1 MRITNQMT
9 INTLLLN
16 LNKSVTS
23 INKSMLQMATGQ
35 KIQMASEDPIIAA
48 LALKFRTNVAKTKQ
62 YKANTNQ
69 AESWMNVTESSI
81 SNTNKILQGIYD
93 LCTEAAS
100 DTYNT
105 DRKTLIDQISQFKK
119 QLINEANSDYAGR
132 YVFGGFKTDQK
143 LMFTEEVKEKYNIT
157 QKFTKDHIETVK
169 VPVPEEKQVLTG
181 SYEEDNYL
189 RGNGGKEVTEV
200 KRIKLPYNYATNLK
214 FTDSDGN
221 AIEGTYINSENTVL
235 SGDFD
240 AYRIGD
246 DDIKYVADTGEILIG
261 KNIAQ
266 KLEDTKNF
274 NLSYDKENFKAGDL
288 NPIQYFD
295 CRKYMTGETRLV
307 NNTLITPKPDVAELT
322 INYGNNGAA
331 TLTNGINSLKSTD
344 EDAYKVQP
352 DEIRYLTD
360 TGEILFGKN
369 IADEIK
375 ETNNIS
381 VSYKNKEENFKYDGT
396 KEFPNSITIPS
407 KNSQKINLSFT
418 DADGVKKIF
427 SSELLGD
434 NNIAIKKSTDENATN
449 VSDNGITYISD
460 TGEILFGK
468 NILASVTNSKDLNIN
483 AVRSN
488 QVDNFSIDGTEKF
501 PNSITIGT
509 KNSSDV
515 NLSFTALNGTKK
527 EFSTAEG
534 AKNPIKIKKSTD
546 EGAYTVGD
554 NDITYISDTGEI
566 LFGKNLIP
574 DIISTTDLDVK
585 ADAGVTTENFK
596 VDGTEKF
603 SNSFKINPVDL
614 DKINLSFKD
623 SNGANITYSSEE
635 GSANKIIIRNSTD
648 EGASTV
654 GDNEIVYLKDTGEFL
669 FGRGKVLPAIMNA
682 TDIDINTIEDPKSN
696 SFDINTS
703 QEFNNSLTI
712 ESVNADEI
720 NLSFID
726 LDGTN
731 KTFSSAY
738 GSTNKISIKSST
750 SIDADVVDP
759 DGINY
764 IIDTGEIVF
773 GKNIMPS
780 IMNTTD
786 LDINAIKNG
795 ITYNFPVDGTEKF
808 PSSFTITPSKVDGVN
823 LSFTDLDGTKK
834 EFASGI
840 EGANKITI
848 KNSSDN
854 NATIVG
860 DDEIVYLEDTGKF
873 IFGKNLVPSIINATD
888 LNVKTSETEKTSNI
902 KVNGTEKFQTSFTI
916 DTKKSDQ
923 INISFT
929 DLSGTKK
936 TFSSMEGAPNKI
948 AIKTSTDADAKVV
961 DDNGITYIGDT
972 GEILFGKNL
981 IPDVVNATD
990 FDINVIETHTII
1002 SEKFDGN
1009 EEFKNSLTIKTE
1021 NSDEINLS
1029 FTGLDGAKK
1038 VYSSTEAPPNGII
1051 IRTST
1056 DDNAKVV
1063 GADEIVFISDTGE
1076 VLFGKNLMPS
1086 IMNAT
1091 DLKIN
1096 TMNTSNVSDFKL
1108 DGTELF
1114 DNILTIPTKNAAKL
1128 ELTVGETTYSLNS
1141 GITKVVS
1148 TAENAYKVGKNEI
1161 KYISDT
1167 GELVFGENI
1176 LATVS
1181 ATKDLKVTTQDAP
1194 ENFKDYKGTFNAVE
1208 KYPKSLTI
1216 DTKDAA
1222 KISLSFTANGA
1233 KKTFSSEDTTN
1244 KINIKTSSDKDA
1256 SLVGDDEITY
1266 LSDTGEVIFGKNI
1279 LESISQATDL
1289 NIKATEVTG
1298 KVETPKE
1305 FKFDGTKE
1313 FSDGLKA
1320 PIASAKDLEIEA
1332 NGKTYKLPTDITS
1345 VTSKDANAY
1354 KVGDN
1359 EIKYVTDTG
1368 EIIFGKNINLNLES
1382 GINITSSYGT
1392 CEVGELISN
1401 KTNDKMEYEFGT
1413 DNKMDININGSDVFT
1428 WELIADLDDLVVA
1441 LGSVTERTADEI
1453 KEQLKKD
1460 MGKDYNKLTE
1470 DELSKIVADI
1480 QEGEE
1485 KTCREVLASRFS
1497 SAITKI
1503 QNHNE
1508 HATLTR
1514 SELGSRM
1521 KRLDLISERLEND
1534 KVTYTDLMTS
1544 NEGVDYEETV
1554 MQYMSQ
1560 QAIYNSAL
1568 SVGSQII
1575 QKSLVDFI

>member
-48 LALKFRTNVAKTKQ
+48 LALRFRTNVAKTKQ

-69 AESWMNVTESSI
+69 AESWMNVTEASI

-200 KRIKLPYNYATNLK
+200 KRIKLPYHYATNLK

-235 SGDFD
+235 SGDFE

-344 EDAYKVQP
+344 DDAYKVQP

-375 ETNNIS
+375 ATNN
-381 VSYKNKEENFKYDGT
+381 VNVAYKNQAEIFEYDGT
-396 KEFPNSITIPS
+396 KEFPNSITIPT
-407 KNSQKINLSFT
+407 KDATAINLTFT
-418 DADGVKKIF
+418 SDGINNSF
-427 SSELLGD
+427 SSL
-434 NNIAIKKSTDENATN
+434 NNIAIKKSTDENSRV
-449 VSDNGITYISD
+449 VSDDGITYLSD

-468 NILASVTNSKDLNIN
+468 NVLPSVTNAEDLTIKTTKGEQTQSFELDATEIFDKILTIPNKDAAKLEVKIGE
-483 AVRSN
+483 SN
-488 QVDNFSIDGTEKF
+488 YTLDAG
-501 PNSITIGT
+501 IT
-509 KNSSDV
+509 KV
-515 NLSFTALNGTKK
+515 
-527 EFSTAEG
+527 
-534 AKNPIKIKKSTD
+534 KSTD
-546 EGAYTVGD
+546 ENAY
-554 NDITYISDTGEI
+554 
-566 LFGKNLIP
+566 
-574 DIISTTDLDVK
+574 
-585 ADAGVTTENFK
+585 A
-596 VDGTEKF
+596 
-603 SNSFKINPVDL
+603 
-614 DKINLSFKD
+614 
-623 SNGANITYSSEE
+623 
-635 GSANKIIIRNSTD
+635 
-648 EGASTV
+648 
-654 GDNEIVYLKDTGEFL
+654 
-669 FGRGKVLPAIMNA
+669 
-682 TDIDINTIEDPKSN
+682 
-696 SFDINTS
+696 
-703 QEFNNSLTI
+703 
-712 ESVNADEI
+712 
-720 NLSFID
+720 
-726 LDGTN
+726 
-731 KTFSSAY
+731 
-738 GSTNKISIKSST
+738 
-750 SIDADVVDP
+750 
-759 DGINY
+759 
-764 IIDTGEIVF
+764 
-773 GKNIMPS
+773 
-780 IMNTTD
+780 
-786 LDINAIKNG
+786 
-795 ITYNFPVDGTEKF
+795 
-808 PSSFTITPSKVDGVN
+808 
-823 LSFTDLDGTKK
+823 
-834 EFASGI
+834 
-840 EGANKITI
+840 
-848 KNSSDN
+848 
-854 NATIVG
+854 
-860 DDEIVYLEDTGKF
+860 
-873 IFGKNLVPSIINATD
+873 
-888 LNVKTSETEKTSNI
+888 
-902 KVNGTEKFQTSFTI
+902 
-916 DTKKSDQ
+916 
-923 INISFT
+923 
-929 DLSGTKK
+929 
-936 TFSSMEGAPNKI
+936 
-948 AIKTSTDADAKVV
+948 
-961 DDNGITYIGDT
+961 
-972 GEILFGKNL
+972 
-981 IPDVVNATD
+981 
-990 FDINVIETHTII
+990 
-1002 SEKFDGN
+1002 
-1009 EEFKNSLTIKTE
+1009 
-1021 NSDEINLS
+1021 
-1029 FTGLDGAKK
+1029 
-1038 VYSSTEAPPNGII
+1038 
-1051 IRTST
+1051 
-1056 DDNAKVV
+1056 
-1063 GADEIVFISDTGE
+1063 
-1076 VLFGKNLMPS
+1076 
-1086 IMNAT
+1086 
-1091 DLKIN
+1091 
-1096 TMNTSNVSDFKL
+1096 
-1108 DGTELF
+1108 
-1114 DNILTIPTKNAAKL
+1114 
-1128 ELTVGETTYSLNS
+1128 VGE
-1141 GITKVVS
+1141 
-1148 TAENAYKVGKNEI
+1148 NEI

-1167 GELVFGENI
+1167 GELVFGKNV
-1176 LATVS
+1176 LADVS
-1181 ATKDLKVTTQDAP
+1181 VTQDLKVTTQDAP
-1194 ENFKDYKGTFNAVE
+1194 QDVKEYKSTFNAVE

-1216 DTKDAA
+1216 GTQDATK
-1222 KISLSFTANGA
+1222 INLSFTGTDGV
-1233 KKTFSSEDTTN
+1233 KKIFSSEDAAN
-1244 KINIKTSSDKDA
+1244 KINIKTSSDENA
-1256 SLVGDDEITY
+1256 SLVGDNEITY

-1279 LESISQATDL
+1279 LKSISQATDL
-1289 NIKATEVTG
+1289 NINAITVTG
-1298 KVETPKE
+1298 EVETPKE

-1313 FSDGLKA
+1313 FSNSLKIPVA
-1320 PIASAKDLEIEA
+1320 NGTDLEIEA
-1332 NGKTYKLPTDITS
+1332 NGKIYDLNSGITS
-1345 VTSKDANAY
+1345 VTSKDTNAY

-1359 EIKYVTDTG
+1359 EIKYITDTG
-1368 EIIFGKNINLNLES
+1368 ELIFGKNINLNLES
-1382 GINITSSYGT
+1382 GINITSSYGIS
-1392 CEVGELISN
+1392 EVGELISN

-1460 MGKDYNKLTE
+1460 MGEDYNKLTE

>member
-200 KRIKLPYNYATNLK
+200 KRIKLPYHYATNLK

-235 SGDFD
+235 SGDFE

-246 DDIKYVADTGEILIG
+246 NDIKYVADTGEILIG

-322 INYGNNGAA
+322 INYGNSGTA

-344 EDAYKVQP
+344 DDAYKVQP

-375 ETNNIS
+375 ATNN
-381 VSYKNKEENFKYDGT
+381 VNVAYKNQAEIFEYDGT
-396 KEFPNSITIPS
+396 KEFPNSITIPTKDATAIKLTFTENGVE
-407 KNSQKINLSFT
+407 KN
-418 DADGVKKIF
+418 F
-427 SSELLGD
+427 SSPG
-434 NNIAIKKSTDENATN
+434 NVAIKKSTDENSRVVN
-449 VSDNGITYISD
+449 DDGITYLSD

-468 NILASVTNSKDLNIN
+468 NVLPSITNAKDLNID
-483 AVRSN
+483 A
-488 QVDNFSIDGTEKF
+488 
-501 PNSITIGT
+501 T
-509 KNSSDV
+509 K
-515 NLSFTALNGTKK
+515 
-527 EFSTAEG
+527 
-534 AKNPIKIKKSTD
+534 
-546 EGAYTVGD
+546 
-554 NDITYISDTGEI
+554 GE
-566 LFGKNLIP
+566 
-574 DIISTTDLDVK
+574 
-585 ADAGVTTENFK
+585 
-596 VDGTEKF
+596 
-603 SNSFKINPVDL
+603 
-614 DKINLSFKD
+614 
-623 SNGANITYSSEE
+623 
-635 GSANKIIIRNSTD
+635 
-648 EGASTV
+648 
-654 GDNEIVYLKDTGEFL
+654 
-669 FGRGKVLPAIMNA
+669 
-682 TDIDINTIEDPKSN
+682 
-696 SFDINTS
+696 
-703 QEFNNSLTI
+703 
-712 ESVNADEI
+712 
-720 NLSFID
+720 
-726 LDGTN
+726 
-731 KTFSSAY
+731 
-738 GSTNKISIKSST
+738 
-750 SIDADVVDP
+750 
-759 DGINY
+759 
-764 IIDTGEIVF
+764 
-773 GKNIMPS
+773 
-780 IMNTTD
+780 
-786 LDINAIKNG
+786 
-795 ITYNFPVDGTEKF
+795 
-808 PSSFTITPSKVDGVN
+808 
-823 LSFTDLDGTKK
+823 
-834 EFASGI
+834 
-840 EGANKITI
+840 
-848 KNSSDN
+848 
-854 NATIVG
+854 
-860 DDEIVYLEDTGKF
+860 
-873 IFGKNLVPSIINATD
+873 
-888 LNVKTSETEKTSNI
+888 
-902 KVNGTEKFQTSFTI
+902 QT
-916 DTKKSDQ
+916 Q
-923 INISFT
+923 N
-929 DLSGTKK
+929 
-936 TFSSMEGAPNKI
+936 
-948 AIKTSTDADAKVV
+948 
-961 DDNGITYIGDT
+961 
-972 GEILFGKNL
+972 
-981 IPDVVNATD
+981 
-990 FDINVIETHTII
+990 
-1002 SEKFDGN
+1002 
-1009 EEFKNSLTIKTE
+1009 
-1021 NSDEINLS
+1021 
-1029 FTGLDGAKK
+1029 
-1038 VYSSTEAPPNGII
+1038 
-1051 IRTST
+1051 
-1056 DDNAKVV
+1056 
-1063 GADEIVFISDTGE
+1063 
-1076 VLFGKNLMPS
+1076 
-1086 IMNAT
+1086 
-1091 DLKIN
+1091 
-1096 TMNTSNVSDFKL
+1096 FKL
-1108 DGTELF
+1108 DATEIF
-1114 DNILTIPTKNAAKL
+1114 DKVLTIPTKNAAEL
-1128 ELTVGETTYSLNS
+1128 EIKISKDISYTLNS
-1141 GITKVVS
+1141 GITQVKS
-1148 TAENAYKVGKNEI
+1148 TDTNAYEVGDNEI
-1161 KYISDT
+1161 KYVSDT
-1167 GELVFGENI
+1167 GELVFGKNM

-1181 ATKDLKVTTQDAP
+1181 TT
-1194 ENFKDYKGTFNAVE
+1194 
-1208 KYPKSLTI
+1208 S
-1216 DTKDAA
+1216 
-1222 KISLSFTANGA
+1222 
-1233 KKTFSSEDTTN
+1233 
-1244 KINIKTSSDKDA
+1244 
-1256 SLVGDDEITY
+1256 
-1266 LSDTGEVIFGKNI
+1266 
-1279 LESISQATDL
+1279 DL
-1289 NIKATEVTG
+1289 NI
-1298 KVETPKE
+1298 
-1305 FKFDGTKE
+1305 
-1313 FSDGLKA
+1313 
-1320 PIASAKDLEIEA
+1320 
-1332 NGKTYKLPTDITS
+1332 ITS
-1345 VTSKDANAY
+1345 QT
-1354 KVGDN
+1354 DN
-1359 EIKYVTDTG
+1359 
-1368 EIIFGKNINLNLES
+1368 
-1382 GINITSSYGT
+1382 
-1392 CEVGELISN
+1392 EVGELISN

-1460 MGKDYNKLTE
+1460 MGEDYNKLTE

>member
-200 KRIKLPYNYATNLK
+200 KRIKLPYNYTTNLK
-214 FTDSDGN
+214 FTDSAGN

-407 KNSQKINLSFT
+407 KNSQQINLSFT

-468 NILASVTNSKDLNIN
+468 NILASVTNSKDLNIS
-483 AVRSN
+483 AVKSN
-488 QVDNFSIDGTEKF
+488 EVDNFKVDGTKQF
-501 PNSITIGT
+501 PSSVKIKT
-509 KNSSDV
+509 KNASEVS
-515 NLSFTALNGTKK
+515 LSFTDLEGTNKIFSSALG
-527 EFSTAEG
+527 AE
-534 AKNPIKIKKSTD
+534 NPIVIKKSTD
-546 EGAYTVGD
+546 EGAYTVEADG
-554 NDITYISDTGEI
+554 ITYISDTGEI
-566 LFGKNLIP
+566 LFGKNLVPSVINA
-574 DIISTTDLDVK
+574 TDLDINAT
-585 ADAGVTTENFK
+585 ADSNTDNFK
-596 VDGTEKF
+596 VDGTKKF
-603 SNSFKINPVDL
+603 PNSFTIDAVDL
-614 DKINLSFKD
+614 DRINLSFTD
-623 SNGANITYSSEE
+623 NGISKTYSSDENA
-635 GSANKIIIRNSTD
+635 ANKIIIRNSTD

-669 FGRGKVLPAIMNA
+669 FGRSGILANIMNA
-682 TDIDINTIEDPKSN
+682 SDLDINAIKDRIDN
-696 SFDINTS
+696 NFNINAS
-703 QEFNNSLTI
+703 QEFKNSLTI
-712 ESVNADEI
+712 ETIDATEI
-720 NLSFID
+720 NLSFTD

-731 KTFSSAY
+731 KTFSSVD
-738 GSTNKISIKSST
+738 GSANKISIKKSSDV
-750 SIDADVVDP
+750 DANIVD
-759 DGINY
+759 DNGINY
-764 IIDTGEIVF
+764 ISDTGEIIF

-780 IMNTTD
+780 IMGATD
-786 LDINAIKNG
+786 LDINAIKDGLNQ
-795 ITYNFPVDGTEKF
+795 NFQFNGTEEF
-808 PSSFTITPSKVDGVN
+808 PSSLTIDYVDLDRLN
-823 LSFTDLDGTKK
+823 LSFTGIDGIKK
-834 EFASGI
+834 EFSSE
-840 EGANKITI
+840 EGATNKII
-848 KNSSDN
+848 VKNSYDSD
-854 NATIVG
+854 ATLVG
-860 DDEIVYLEDTGKF
+860 DNEIVYLQDTGKF
-873 IFGKNLVPSIINATD
+873 MFGKNLVPSIISATD
-888 LNVKTSETEKTSNI
+888 LDINTI
-902 KVNGTEKFQTSFTI
+902 KDEITTNTKVDGTEKFSNFFTI
-916 DTKKSDQ
+916 DTDKSDQ

-929 DLSGTKK
+929 DATGINRV
-936 TFSSMEGAPNKI
+936 FSSIDGSSNKI
-948 AIKTSTDADAKVV
+948 TIKTSTDADAKVV
-961 DDNGITYIGDT
+961 EDNGITYIGDT

-990 FDINVIETHTII
+990 FDINTIQIGAVIN
-1002 SEKFDGN
+1002 EKFDGT
-1009 EEFKNSLTIKTE
+1009 EEFKNSLTIEAE

-1029 FTGLDGAKK
+1029 FTDLNGTVKI
-1038 VYSSTEAPPNGII
+1038 YSSVKGSPNEITT
-1051 IRTST
+1051 RTST

-1063 GADEIVFISDTGE
+1063 GDNEIVFISDTGE
-1076 VLFGKNLMPS
+1076 ILFGKNLMPS
-1086 IMNAT
+1086 IMNAK
-1091 DLKIN
+1091 DLDIN
-1096 TMNTSNVSDFKL
+1096 AIKKNDISDFKL

-1128 ELTVGETTYSLNS
+1128 ELTVGETTYTLNS
-1141 GITKVVS
+1141 GINKVVS
-1148 TAENAYKVGKNEI
+1148 TDENAYKVGKNEI

-1181 ATKDLKVTTQDAP
+1181 STKDLKVTTQDAP

-1233 KKTFSSEDTTN
+1233 KKTFSSEDEAN

-1256 SLVGDDEITY
+1256 SLVGDNEITY

-1279 LESISQATDL
+1279 LASVSQAADL
-1289 NIKATEVTG
+1289 NIKATVVTG

-1313 FSDGLKA
+1313 FSNVLKA
-1320 PIASAKDLEIEA
+1320 PIANAKDLEIEA
-1332 NGKTYKLPTDITS
+1332 NGKKYKLPSDITS

-1413 DNKMDININGSDVFT
+1413 DNKMDINVNGSDVFT

-1441 LGSVTERTADEI
+1441 LGSVTERTEDEI

-1480 QEGEE
+1480 QDSEE

-1554 MQYMSQ
+1554 MNYMSQ